1 MLVFVLE
8 SIQVPASLAAK
19 HCSLTA
25 CPCPSHTLGMISE
38 GKTCLQ
44 EIPFR
49 PSWGWG
55 GTSHKNKN
63 ENKTQHSD
71 PKINCSNLL
80 LFKILIQYPQS
91 QNILLKEV
99 LESNDVMMPIF
110 PHFVAEAASPEWA
123 VTQSFTT
130 A

>member
-1 MLVFVLE
+1 M
-8 SIQVPASLAAK
+8 PASLAAN
-19 HCSLTA
+19 HCSPTA
-25 CPCPSHTLGMISE
+25 CPCLSHTLGMISE
-38 GKTCLQ
+38 GKACLQ
-44 EIPFR
+44 EIPCH

-63 ENKTQHSD
+63 ENKTQNSD
-71 PKINCSNLL
+71 LKINCSNLF
-80 LFKILIQYPQS
+80 LFKILVQYPQS

-99 LESNDVMMPIF
+99 LESNDIMMPIF

-123 VTQSFTT
+123 VTRSLTT